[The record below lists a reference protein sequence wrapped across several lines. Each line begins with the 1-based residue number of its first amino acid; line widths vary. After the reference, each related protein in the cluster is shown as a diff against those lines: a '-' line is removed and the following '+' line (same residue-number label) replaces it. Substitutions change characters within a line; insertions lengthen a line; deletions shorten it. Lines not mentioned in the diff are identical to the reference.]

1 MARRLAPEDPRPTS
15 SRRRADGSF
24 KNWRSEATILS
35 TFAQG
40 QSRLR
45 FLSLKRFMPR
55 AIIAAETKRREAE
68 LPNKSLPFLLSVVAG
83 STDTICFLG
92 LNGLFTAHITGNV
105 VVLAANVVTGKPA
118 FVSYLISVPVFMLVL
133 YVTRVLALA
142 IERIGLPPLRPLL
155 LIQLLCL
162 VVCLELCV
170 FVGPWSDPQA
180 VLAIVAGMFAVSAMA
195 VQNALAQISFR
206 SVPSTAVMT
215 TNVTHFILDL
225 SELVHAR
232 DETARAPARDRAS
245 RTWPVIAGFVLGCAL
260 GALYQAIAGLWSL
273 SLPTGL
279 ALLALV
285 IA

>member
-1 MARRLAPEDPRPTS
+1 
-15 SRRRADGSF
+15 
-24 KNWRSEATILS
+24 
-35 TFAQG
+35 
-40 QSRLR
+40 
-45 FLSLKRFMPR
+45 
-55 AIIAAETKRREAE
+55 
-68 LPNKSLPFLLSVVAG
+68 LSVVAG

-133 YVTRVLALA
+133 YLTRVLALA
-142 IERIGLPPLRPLL
+142 IERIGVPPLRPLL

-162 VVCLELCV
+162 VACLELCV

-180 VLAIVAGMFAVSAMA
+180 VMAIVAGMFAVSAMA

-206 SVPSTAVMT
+206 NVPSTAVMT

-232 DETARAPARDRAS
+232 DETARAPARERAS

-260 GALYQAIAGLWSL
+260 GALYQAGAGLWSL